1 MTETSSDATR
11 LQAAL
16 DELRFINSV
25 LGRICQVREINHIM
39 SIILSELTRATD
51 ADQGVISMVAR
62 MDSEDLKTVVRNNQP
77 STNDLPFRLSQSLAG
92 WVLTHKQLLRIDDLD
107 ADRRFDDLSSDGGTY
122 KSAICCPLLV
132 RDEAVGVVALVR
144 SSHKPPFGESQC
156 RITGILAAQ
165 SAQVLSNARLLVEL
179 AGKNQLLEASHRR
192 LQEENA
198 LLRTELNSGLAFE
211 RIIGS
216 SAPMRKVL
224 LLASKFSVNDS
235 PVLITG
241 ETGTGKELV
250 ARAIHANSGRRNQN
264 FVVKNC
270 GIKTESLLESELFG
284 HTKGAFTGADRDK
297 PGLFREAQNGTIF
310 LDEIGD
316 APLSTQ
322 AAILRVIQNGE
333 IRPVGASKT
342 EVVNVRVLSATNKN
356 LKDEIAKGNF
366 REDLFYRLN
375 TFTID
380 IPPLRER
387 RDDIPLLV
395 THCLAGIRV
404 KVGNPELTI
413 TSEALDVL
421 HRYAWPGN
429 VRQLEHE
436 LERSA
441 VVCSPESSIQLQH
454 LSPEILDTVA
464 ESPGLGAPHGQLR
477 MAVEKLERSM
487 IVAALAENGNNI
499 MRTADALGLTRK
511 GLKDK
516 MVRFG
521 LRGDNE

>member
-1 MTETSSDATR
+1 MTDTPSDASR
-11 LQAAL
+11 LQVAL
-16 DELRFINSV
+16 DELRLINNVVS
-25 LGRICQVREINHIM
+25 RICQVREINHIM
-39 SIILSELTRATD
+39 SIILAELTKATD
-51 ADQGVISMVAR
+51 ADQGVISMVSR
-62 MDSEDLKTVVRNNQP
+62 LKLDDLTTIVRNNQP
-77 STNDLPFRLSQSLAG
+77 RNNDLPFQISQSLSG
-92 WVLTHKQLLRIDDLD
+92 WVLTHKQLLRVDDID
-107 ADRRFDDLSSDGGTY
+107 ADRRFDDLSSDNGRY
-122 KSAICCPLLV
+122 KAAICCPLLV
-132 RDEAVGVVALVR
+132 RDEAVGVIALVR
-144 SSHKPPFGESQC
+144 SNQKPPFTEDQC
-156 RITGILAAQ
+156 RVTGILAAQ
-165 SAQVLSNARLLVEL
+165 SAQILSNARLLTEL
-179 AGKNQLLEASHRR
+179 ASKNELLELSHRK

-198 LLRTELNSGLAFE
+198 ELRTELHNELAFE

-216 SAPMRKVL
+216 SPAMRKVL
-224 LLASKFSVNDS
+224 LMASKFSVNDA

-241 ETGTGKELV
+241 ETGTGKELI
-250 ARAIHANSGRRNQN
+250 ARAIHANSGRRNQK

-284 HTKGAFTGADRDK
+284 HMKGAFTGADRDK

-322 AAILRVIQNGE
+322 AAVLRVIQNGE

-342 EVVNVRVLSATNKN
+342 ETVNVRVLSATNKN
-356 LKDEIAKGNF
+356 LKDEISKGNF

-387 RDDIPLLV
+387 RNDIPLLV

-436 LERSA
+436 LERAA
-441 VVCSPESSIQLQH
+441 VVCSPETSIQLHH
-454 LSPEILDTVA
+454 LSPEILDAVA
-464 ESPGLGAPHGQLR
+464 ETPGLGAPHGQLR
-477 MAVEKLERSM
+477 LAVEKLERSM
-487 IVAALAENGNNI
+487 IAAALAENGNNI

-521 LRGDNE
+521 LRPDSE